1 MCGDRAYN
9 LTINGNWM
17 SHKTGV
23 SNAEVINVKLRP
35 AWLTNAEVHLFD
47 CAGRDLAAPT
57 RTSDIAAGSLVW
69 SQCSS
74 GRRT

>member
-1 MCGDRAYN
+1 MLARFA
-9 LTINGNWM
+9 
-17 SHKTGV
+17 
-23 SNAEVINVKLRP
+23 NAETHLFDCVERDTNGTNVKLRP
-35 AWLTNAEVHLFD
+35 AWLMNAEVHLFD
-47 CAGRDLAAPT
+47 CVGRDLAAPT